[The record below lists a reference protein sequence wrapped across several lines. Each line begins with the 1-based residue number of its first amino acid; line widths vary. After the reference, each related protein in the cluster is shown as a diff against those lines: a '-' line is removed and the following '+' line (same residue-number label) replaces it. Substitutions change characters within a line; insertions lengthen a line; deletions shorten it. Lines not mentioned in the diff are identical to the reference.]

1 MGEFPVE
8 TFYHTTPALS
18 CSYLEYLMAE
28 YYEMAERSAER
39 LRGNSSQPEEMLLAE
54 NEALTQQLNKI
65 QRQMTMIERVFER
78 YNSTIVDEDTE
89 RAAADVALRLLP
101 PITADLR
108 SVYIG
113 DGSRNFGA
121 GDSPRSQD
129 SIPTQLPAIRPQ
141 STREG
146 TRSPRSR
153 NSDRGGSANSEG
165 KPRALLVQ
173 GMATQE

>member
-1 MGEFPVE
+1 
-8 TFYHTTPALS
+8 
-18 CSYLEYLMAE
+18 MAE

-39 LRGNSSQPEEMLLAE
+39 LRGSSEHPVPEETLLAE

-65 QRQMTMIERVFER
+65 QRQMTMIERVFEG
-78 YNSTIVDEDTE
+78 YNATIGDEDAAE

-108 SVYIG
+108 SVNIG
-113 DGSRNFGA
+113 GGSRNCGA

-153 NSDRGGSANSEG
+153 NSDRGGSANES
-165 KPRALLVQ
+165 KPRALLSAHENKPRELLMQVTV
-173 GMATQE
+173 TQD

>member
-1 MGEFPVE
+1 
-8 TFYHTTPALS
+8 
-18 CSYLEYLMAE
+18 
-28 YYEMAERSAER
+28 MAERSAER
-39 LRGNSSQPEEMLLAE
+39 LRGSSEQPQEALLAE
-54 NEALTQQLNKI
+54 NESLTQQLNKI

-78 YNSTIVDEDTE
+78 YNSTIGDEDAE

-113 DGSRNFGA
+113 GGSRNSGA

-129 SIPTQLPAIRPQ
+129 SIPTQLPAILPQ
-141 STREG
+141 STREW

-153 NSDRGGSANSEG
+153 TTDRTGSALES
-165 KPRALLVQ
+165 KPRASLMQ
-173 GMATQE
+173 GTVTKD